1 MNGTVIVTSVRSGST
16 NDGSSRNTLIM
27 EKM

>member
-1 MNGTVIVTSVRSGST
+1 MNGTVIVTEERSGST
-16 NDGSSRNTLIM
+16 NDGSFRNFLIT

>member
-1 MNGTVIVTSVRSGST
+1 MKGTVIVTWARSGST
-16 NDGSSRNTLIM
+16 NSGRSRNFLIT